1 MKWIWGLLLFSCS
14 SEYGI
19 NKSKN
24 APDIVVDTAVEI
36 TDSGVALPPLV
47 EETADTGGE
56 PVPLIQV
63 SPYDHDFGDLTI
75 GCSDSYEV
83 TISSIGTAPLVIDE
97 MIYINSPDLSMNYDF
112 TLPLVL
118 DPGEDVSISFEY
130 NEDDL
135 FEDYGK
141 LYIYSNALGKAEQR
155 VDHYGQGVIAGSH
168 VDAFAFEQIN
178 KADILFVVDNSC
190 SMAEEQ
196 SDLSSNA
203 QDFVDTLVAAGT
215 DFQISV
221 ITTDSPEPVVSV
233 ITSDVFGA
241 GKDLSDAV
249 MVGTSGYHLE
259 MGQEM
264 AKSSLGPGGALEKG
278 FVRKDATL
286 SIVVISDEDDYSPL
300 TEVEY
305 YDFFAS
311 IKEEDLF
318 FFHSVV
324 GVGLYPGCTVE
335 VGDRYLDQSLYTGGS
350 SLDIC
355 AAWGASLTTL
365 ANPVYIIPSIYP
377 LTKPAIPSTVEVY
390 LDGYPVSK
398 GWYYDSSVNAVY
410 FTDISVISGEDSLHV
425 MYDYSAECDE

>member
-1 MKWIWGLLLFSCS
+1 MRWFWGLLLFSCS

-19 NKSKN
+19 DKHKN

-47 EETADTGGE
+47 EETADTGEE

-63 SPYDHDFGDLTI
+63 SPYDHNFGDLTI

-118 DPGEDVSISFEY
+118 DPGEDASISFEY

-135 FEDYGK
+135 SEDYGK

-249 MVGTSGYHLE
+249 MVGTSGHHLE

-264 AKSSLGPGGALEKG
+264 AKSSLEPGGALEKG

>member
-135 FEDYGK
+135 SEDYGK
-141 LYIYSNALGKAEQR
+141 LYIYSNALGKPEQR

-264 AKSSLGPGGALEKG
+264 AKSSLEPGGALEKG

>member
-24 APDIVVDTAVEI
+24 APDIAVDTAAVV
-36 TDSGVALPPLV
+36 TDSGITLPPLT
-47 EETADTGGE
+47 EETADTGE
-56 PVPLIQV
+56 APVPLIQV
-63 SPYDHDFGDLTI
+63 SPYDHNFGDLTI

-97 MIYINSPDLSMNYDF
+97 MLYINSPDLSMSYDF

-118 DPGEDVSISFEY
+118 DPGEDVTILFEY

-141 LYIYSNALGKAEQR
+141 LYIYSNALGKSEQR

-168 VDAFAFEQIN
+168 IDAFAFEQIS

-190 SMAEEQ
+190 SMEEEQ
-196 SDLSSNA
+196 ADLSSNA

-221 ITTDSPEPVVSV
+221 ITTDSPEPVVST
-233 ITSDVFGA
+233 ITSDEYSA

-249 MVGTSGYHLE
+249 MVGTSGSPFE

-264 AKSSLGPGGALEKG
+264 ARRALEPTGPLGRG
-278 FVRKDATL
+278 FAREDATL
-286 SIVVISDEDDYSPL
+286 SIVVISDENDYSPL
-300 TEVEY
+300 TELEY
-305 YDFFAS
+305 YDFFMS
-311 IKEEDLF
+311 IKDEELF

-324 GVGLYPGCTVE
+324 GVGIYPGCTIE
-335 VGDRYLDQSLYTGGS
+335 VGDRYLDQSWYTGGS

-355 AAWGASLTTL
+355 ASWGASLTTL
-365 ANPVYIIPSIYP
+365 ANPVYIVPSIYP

-398 GWYYDSSVNAVY
+398 GWYYDPAVNTVY
-410 FTDISVISGEDSLHV
+410 FTDISMISGEESLHV
-425 MYDYSAECDE
+425 MYDYSADCDE